1 MIINKNKRI
10 EREKNTMKKI
20 TFYTNPYSRGVSVR
34 WMLEECEA
42 EYDVVP
48 VHFGKEMKSEKYLS
62 VNPMGKSPS
71 LEVDGKVITETAAI
85 LTFLADMY
93 PEKNLIPPVNSVER
107 GEFYRWM
114 FFALHL
120 EYAFMDKFFDVP
132 SSEKKRR
139 SIGYGDYDTALNT
152 LTEFLKDKKYVIGNN
167 FTVLDLYFTATL
179 RWAIF
184 VGGMLPNEGILVDY
198 MNQHLTRE
206 ANVKGKELDQKLAE
220 SMGIV

>member
-1 MIINKNKRI
+1 MIINKNKKI

-20 TFYTNPYSRGVSVR
+20 TFYTNPRSRGAIVR
-34 WMLEECEA
+34 WMLEECGA

-62 VNPMGKSPS
+62 VNPMGKSPA

-85 LTFLADMY
+85 LIFLADMY
-93 PEKNLIPPVNSVER
+93 PEKNLIPPVNSLER

-114 FFALHL
+114 FFLVQL
-120 EYAFMDKFFDVP
+120 EYAFIDKFFGVP
-132 SSEKKRR
+132 SSEERRR
-139 SIGYGDYDTALNT
+139 SVGYGDYDTALNT
-152 LTEFLKDKKYVIGNN
+152 LTEFLKNKKYVIGNN
-167 FTVLDLYFTATL
+167 FTVLDLYFAATL

>member
-1 MIINKNKRI
+1 MIINKNKKI

-20 TFYTNPYSRGVSVR
+20 TFYTNPRSRGAIVR
-34 WMLEECEA
+34 WMLEECGA

-62 VNPMGKSPS
+62 VNPMGKSPA
-71 LEVDGKVITETAAI
+71 LEIDGKVITETAAI
-85 LTFLADMY
+85 LIFLADMY
-93 PEKNLIPPVNSVER
+93 PEKNLIPPVNSLER

-114 FFALHL
+114 FFLVQL
-120 EYAFMDKFFDVP
+120 EYAFIDKFFDVP
-132 SSEKKRR
+132 SSEERRR
-139 SIGYGDYDTALNT
+139 SVGYGDYDTALNT
-152 LTEFLKDKKYVIGNN
+152 LTEFLKGKKYVIGNN

-206 ANVKGKELDQKLAE
+206 ASVKGKELDQKLAE

>member
-1 MIINKNKRI
+1 MIINKNKKI

-20 TFYTNPYSRGVSVR
+20 IFYTNPRSRGAIVR
-34 WMLEECEA
+34 WMLEECGA

-62 VNPMGKSPS
+62 VNPMGKSPA
-71 LEVDGKVITETAAI
+71 LKVDGKVITETAAI
-85 LTFLADMY
+85 LIFLADMY
-93 PEKNLIPPVNSVER
+93 PEKNLIPPVNSLER

-114 FFALHL
+114 FFLVQL
-120 EYAFMDKFFDVP
+120 EYAFIDKFFDVP
-132 SSEKKRR
+132 SSEERRR
-139 SIGYGDYDTALNT
+139 SVGYGDYDTALNT
-152 LTEFLKDKKYVIGNN
+152 LTEFLKGKKYVIGNN

-206 ANVKGKELDQKLAE
+206 ASVKGKELDQKLAE

>member
-1 MIINKNKRI
+1 MIINKNKKI

-20 TFYTNPYSRGVSVR
+20 TFYTNPRSRGAIVR
-34 WMLEECEA
+34 WMLEECGA

-62 VNPMGKSPS
+62 VNPMGKSPA

-85 LTFLADMY
+85 LIFLADMY
-93 PEKNLIPPVNSVER
+93 PEKNLIPPLNSLER
-107 GEFYRWM
+107 GELYRWM
-114 FFALHL
+114 FFLVQL
-120 EYAFMDKFFDVP
+120 EYAFIDKFFGVP
-132 SSEKKRR
+132 SSEERRR
-139 SIGYGDYDTALNT
+139 SVGYGDYDTALNT
-152 LTEFLKDKKYVIGNN
+152 LTEFLKNKKYVIGNN
-167 FTVLDLYFTATL
+167 FTVLDLYFAATL

>member
-1 MIINKNKRI
+1 MIINKNKKI

-20 TFYTNPYSRGVSVR
+20 TFYTNPRSRGAIVR
-34 WMLEECEA
+34 WMLEECGA

-62 VNPMGKSPS
+62 VNPMGKSPA

-85 LTFLADMY
+85 LIFLADMY
-93 PEKNLIPPVNSVER
+93 PEKNLIPPVNSLER

-114 FFALHL
+114 FFLVQL
-120 EYAFMDKFFDVP
+120 EYAFIDKFFDVP
-132 SSEKKRR
+132 SSEERRR
-139 SIGYGDYDTALNT
+139 SVGYGDYDTALNT
-152 LTEFLKDKKYVIGNN
+152 LTEFLKGKKYVIGNN

-184 VGGMLPNEGILVDY
+184 VGEMLPNEGILVDY

>member
-1 MIINKNKRI
+1 MIINKNKKI
-10 EREKNTMKKI
+10 EREKNTMKEI
-20 TFYTNPYSRGVSVR
+20 TFYTNPRSRGAIVR
-34 WMLEECEA
+34 WMLEECGA

-62 VNPMGKSPS
+62 VNPMGKSPA

-85 LTFLADMY
+85 LIFLADMY
-93 PEKNLIPPVNSVER
+93 PEKNLIPPVNSLER

-114 FFALHL
+114 FFLVQL
-120 EYAFMDKFFDVP
+120 EYAFIDKFFDVP
-132 SSEKKRR
+132 SSEERRR
-139 SIGYGDYDTALNT
+139 SVGYGDYDTALNT
-152 LTEFLKDKKYVIGNN
+152 LTEFLKGKKYVIGNN

>member
-1 MIINKNKRI
+1 MIINKNKKI
-10 EREKNTMKKI
+10 GREKNTMKKI
-20 TFYTNPYSRGVSVR
+20 TFYTNPRSRGAIVR
-34 WMLEECEA
+34 WMLEECGA

-62 VNPMGKSPS
+62 VNPMGKSPA

-85 LTFLADMY
+85 LIFLADMY
-93 PEKNLIPPVNSVER
+93 PEKNLISPVNSLER

-114 FFALHL
+114 FFLVQL
-120 EYAFMDKFFDVP
+120 EYAFIDKFFDVP
-132 SSEKKRR
+132 SSEERRR
-139 SIGYGDYDTALNT
+139 SVGYGDYDTALNT
-152 LTEFLKDKKYVIGNN
+152 LTEFLKGKKYVIGNN
-167 FTVLDLYFTATL
+167 FTVLDLYFAATL

-206 ANVKGKELDQKLAE
+206 ASVKGKELDQKLAE

>member
-20 TFYTNPYSRGVSVR
+20 TFYTNPRSRGAIVR
-34 WMLEECEA
+34 WMLEECGA

-62 VNPMGKSPS
+62 VNPMGKSPA

-85 LTFLADMY
+85 LIFLADMY
-93 PEKNLIPPVNSVER
+93 PEKNLIPPVNSLER

-114 FFALHL
+114 FFLVQL
-120 EYAFMDKFFDVP
+120 EYAFIDKFFDVP
-132 SSEKKRR
+132 SSEERRR
-139 SIGYGDYDTALNT
+139 SVGYGDYDTALNT
-152 LTEFLKDKKYVIGNN
+152 LTEFLKGKKYVIGNN

-198 MNQHLTRE
+198 MSQHLTRE
-206 ANVKGKELDQKLAE
+206 ASVKAKELDQKLAE

>member
-1 MIINKNKRI
+1 MIINKNKKI

-34 WMLEECEA
+34 WMLEECGV

-62 VNPMGKSPS
+62 VNPMGKVPA
-71 LEVDGKVITETAAI
+71 LEVDGKVIVETAAI

-93 PEKNLIPPVNSVER
+93 PEKNLIPPVNSLER

-132 SSEKKRR
+132 SSEKKRNN
-139 SIGYGDYDTALNT
+139 IGYGDYDTALNT
-152 LTEFLKDKKYVIGNN
+152 LTEFLKDKKYAIGNR
-167 FTVLDLYFTATL
+167 FTVLDLYLTGLL

-184 VGGMLPNEGILVDY
+184 AAGVLPKEGMLADY
-198 MNQHLTRE
+198 MKLHGTRE
-206 ANVKGKELDQKLAE
+206 ANIKGQELDQELAK
-220 SMGIV
+220 SMGLD

>member
-1 MIINKNKRI
+1 MIINKNKKI

-20 TFYTNPYSRGVSVR
+20 TFYTNPRSRGAIVR
-34 WMLEECEA
+34 WMLEECGA

-62 VNPMGKSPS
+62 VNPMGKSPA

-85 LTFLADMY
+85 LIFLADMY
-93 PEKNLIPPVNSVER
+93 PEKNLIPPVNSLER

-114 FFALHL
+114 FFLVQL
-120 EYAFMDKFFDVP
+120 EYAFIDKFFDVP
-132 SSEKKRR
+132 SSEERRR
-139 SIGYGDYDTALNT
+139 SVGYGDYDTALNT
-152 LTEFLKDKKYVIGNN
+152 LTEFLKGKKYVIGNN

-184 VGGMLPNEGILVDY
+184 VGGMLPNEGMLVDY

-206 ANVKGKELDQKLAE
+206 GNVKGKELDQKLAE

>member
-1 MIINKNKRI
+1 
-10 EREKNTMKKI
+10 MKKM
-20 TFYTNPYSRGVSVR
+20 TFYTNPRSRGAIVR
-34 WMLEECEA
+34 WMLEECGA

-62 VNPMGKSPS
+62 VNPMGKSPA

-85 LTFLADMY
+85 LIFLADMY
-93 PEKNLIPPVNSVER
+93 PEKNLIPPVNSLER

-114 FFALHL
+114 FFLVQL
-120 EYAFMDKFFDVP
+120 EYAFIDKFFDVP
-132 SSEKKRR
+132 SSEERRR
-139 SIGYGDYDTALNT
+139 SVGYGDYDTALNT
-152 LTEFLKDKKYVIGNN
+152 LTEFLKGKKYVIGNN

-206 ANVKGKELDQKLAE
+206 ASVKGKELDQKLAE

>member
-1 MIINKNKRI
+1 MIINKNKKI

-20 TFYTNPYSRGVSVR
+20 TFYTNPRSRGAIVR
-34 WMLEECEA
+34 WMLEECGA

-62 VNPMGKSPS
+62 VNPMGKSPA

-85 LTFLADMY
+85 LIFLADMY
-93 PEKNLIPPVNSVER
+93 PEKNLIPPVNSLER

-114 FFALHL
+114 FFLVQL
-120 EYAFMDKFFDVP
+120 EYAFIDKFFDVP
-132 SSEKKRR
+132 SSEERRR
-139 SIGYGDYDTALNT
+139 SVGYGDYDTALNT

-167 FTVLDLYFTATL
+167 FTVLDLYFAATL

-206 ANVKGKELDQKLAE
+206 ASVKGKELDQKLAE

>member
-1 MIINKNKRI
+1 MIINKNKKI

-20 TFYTNPYSRGVSVR
+20 TFYTNPRSRGAIVR
-34 WMLEECEA
+34 WMLEECGA
-42 EYDVVP
+42 EYDVLP

-62 VNPMGKSPS
+62 VNPMGKSPA

-85 LTFLADMY
+85 LIFLADMY
-93 PEKNLIPPVNSVER
+93 PEKNLIPPVNSLER

-114 FFALHL
+114 FFLVQL
-120 EYAFMDKFFDVP
+120 EYAFIDKFFDVP
-132 SSEKKRR
+132 SSEERRR
-139 SIGYGDYDTALNT
+139 SVGYGDYDTALNT
-152 LTEFLKDKKYVIGNN
+152 LTEFLKGKKYVIGNN
-167 FTVLDLYFTATL
+167 FTVLDLYFAATL

-206 ANVKGKELDQKLAE
+206 ASVKAKELDQKLAE

>member
-1 MIINKNKRI
+1 
-10 EREKNTMKKI
+10 MKKI
-20 TFYTNPYSRGVSVR
+20 TFYTNPRSRGAIVR
-34 WMLEECEA
+34 WMLEECGA

-62 VNPMGKSPS
+62 VNPMGKSPA

-85 LTFLADMY
+85 LIFLADMY
-93 PEKNLIPPVNSVER
+93 PEKNLIPPVNSLER

-114 FFALHL
+114 FFLVQL
-120 EYAFMDKFFDVP
+120 EYAFIDKFFDVP
-132 SSEKKRR
+132 SSEERRR
-139 SIGYGDYDTALNT
+139 SVGYGDYDTALNT
-152 LTEFLKDKKYVIGNN
+152 LTEFLKGKKYVIGNN

-206 ANVKGKELDQKLAE
+206 ASVKGKELDQKLAE

>member
-1 MIINKNKRI
+1 MIINKNKKI

-20 TFYTNPYSRGVSVR
+20 TFYTNPRSRGAIVR

-62 VNPMGKSPS
+62 VNPMGKSPA

-85 LTFLADMY
+85 LIFLADMY
-93 PEKNLIPPVNSVER
+93 PEKNLIPPVNSLER

-114 FFALHL
+114 FFLVQL
-120 EYAFMDKFFDVP
+120 EYAFIDKFFDVP
-132 SSEKKRR
+132 SSEERRR
-139 SIGYGDYDTALNT
+139 SVGYGDYDTALNT
-152 LTEFLKDKKYVIGNN
+152 LTEFLKGKKYVIGNN
-167 FTVLDLYFTATL
+167 FTVLDLYFAATL

-206 ANVKGKELDQKLAE
+206 ASVKAKELDQKLAE

>member
-1 MIINKNKRI
+1 
-10 EREKNTMKKI
+10 MKKI
-20 TFYTNPYSRGVSVR
+20 IFYTNPRSRGAIVR
-34 WMLEECEA
+34 WMLEECGA

-62 VNPMGKSPS
+62 VNPMGKSPA

-85 LTFLADMY
+85 LIFLADMY
-93 PEKNLIPPVNSVER
+93 PEKNLIPPVNSLER

-114 FFALHL
+114 FFLVQL
-120 EYAFMDKFFDVP
+120 EYAFIDKFFDVP
-132 SSEKKRR
+132 SSEERRR
-139 SIGYGDYDTALNT
+139 SVGYGDYDTALNT
-152 LTEFLKDKKYVIGNN
+152 LTEFLKGKKYVIGNN

-206 ANVKGKELDQKLAE
+206 ASVKGKELDQKLAE

>member
-1 MIINKNKRI
+1 MIINKNKKI

-20 TFYTNPYSRGVSVR
+20 TFYTNPRSRGAIVR
-34 WMLEECEA
+34 WMLEECGA

-62 VNPMGKSPS
+62 VNPMGKSPA

-85 LTFLADMY
+85 LIFLADMY
-93 PEKNLIPPVNSVER
+93 PEKNLIPPVNSLER

-114 FFALHL
+114 FFLVQL
-120 EYAFMDKFFDVP
+120 EYAFIDKFFDVP
-132 SSEKKRR
+132 SSEERRR
-139 SIGYGDYDTALNT
+139 SVGYGDYDTALNT
-152 LTEFLKDKKYVIGNN
+152 LTEFLKNKKYVIGNN
-167 FTVLDLYFTATL
+167 FTVLDLYFAATL

-206 ANVKGKELDQKLAE
+206 ASVKAKELDQKLAE

>member
-1 MIINKNKRI
+1 MIINKNKKI

-20 TFYTNPYSRGVSVR
+20 TFYTNPRSRGAIVR
-34 WMLEECEA
+34 WMLEECGA

-62 VNPMGKSPS
+62 VNPMGKSPA

-85 LTFLADMY
+85 LIFLADMY
-93 PEKNLIPPVNSVER
+93 PEKNLIPPVNSLER

-114 FFALHL
+114 FFLVQL
-120 EYAFMDKFFDVP
+120 EYAFIDKFFDVP
-132 SSEKKRR
+132 SSEERRR
-139 SIGYGDYDTALNT
+139 SVGYGDYDTALNT
-152 LTEFLKDKKYVIGNN
+152 LTEFLKNKKYVIGNN
-167 FTVLDLYFTATL
+167 FTVLDLYFAATL

>member
-20 TFYTNPYSRGVSVR
+20 TFYTNPRSRGAIVR
-34 WMLEECEA
+34 WMLEECGA

-62 VNPMGKSPS
+62 VNPMGKSPA

-85 LTFLADMY
+85 LIFLADMY
-93 PEKNLIPPVNSVER
+93 PEKNLIPPVNSLER

-114 FFALHL
+114 FFLVQL
-120 EYAFMDKFFDVP
+120 EYAFIDKFFDVP
-132 SSEKKRR
+132 SSEERRR
-139 SIGYGDYDTALNT
+139 SVGYGDYDTALNT
-152 LTEFLKDKKYVIGNN
+152 LTEFLKGKKYVIGNN

-206 ANVKGKELDQKLAE
+206 ASVKGKELDQKLAK
-220 SMGIV
+220 SMRIV

>member
-1 MIINKNKRI
+1 MIINKNKKI

-20 TFYTNPYSRGVSVR
+20 TFYTNPRSRGAIVR
-34 WMLEECEA
+34 WMLEECGA

-62 VNPMGKSPS
+62 VNPMGKSPA

-85 LTFLADMY
+85 LIFLADMY
-93 PEKNLIPPVNSVER
+93 PEKNLIPPVNSLER
-107 GEFYRWM
+107 EEFYRWM
-114 FFALHL
+114 FFLVQL
-120 EYAFMDKFFDVP
+120 EYAFIDKFFDVP
-132 SSEKKRR
+132 SSEERRR
-139 SIGYGDYDTALNT
+139 SVGYGDYDTALNT
-152 LTEFLKDKKYVIGNN
+152 LTEFLKGKKYVIGNN
-167 FTVLDLYFTATL
+167 FTVLDLYFAATL

>member
-1 MIINKNKRI
+1 MIINKNKKI

-20 TFYTNPYSRGVSVR
+20 TFYTNPRSRGAIVR
-34 WMLEECEA
+34 WMLEECGA

-62 VNPMGKSPS
+62 VNPMGKSPA

-85 LTFLADMY
+85 LIFLADMY
-93 PEKNLIPPVNSVER
+93 PEKNLIPPVNSLER

-114 FFALHL
+114 FFLVQL
-120 EYAFMDKFFDVP
+120 EYAFIDKFFDVP
-132 SSEKKRR
+132 SSEERRR
-139 SIGYGDYDTALNT
+139 SVGYGDYDTALNT
-152 LTEFLKDKKYVIGNN
+152 LTEFLKGKKYVIGNN

-206 ANVKGKELDQKLAE
+206 ASVKGKELDQKLAE

>member
-1 MIINKNKRI
+1 MIINKNKKI

-20 TFYTNPYSRGVSVR
+20 TFYTNPRSRGAIVR
-34 WMLEECEA
+34 WMLEECGA

-62 VNPMGKSPS
+62 VNPMGKSPA
-71 LEVDGKVITETAAI
+71 LEVDGKVITEIAAI

-93 PEKNLIPPVNSVER
+93 PEKNLIPPVNSLER

-114 FFALHL
+114 FFLVQL
-120 EYAFMDKFFDVP
+120 EYAFIDKFFDVP
-132 SSEKKRR
+132 SSEERRR
-139 SIGYGDYDTALNT
+139 SVGYGDYDTALNT
-152 LTEFLKDKKYVIGNN
+152 LTEFLKNKKYVIGNN
-167 FTVLDLYFTATL
+167 FTVLDLYFAATL

>member
-1 MIINKNKRI
+1 MIINKNKKI

-20 TFYTNPYSRGVSVR
+20 TFYTNPRSRGAIVR
-34 WMLEECEA
+34 WMLEECGA

-62 VNPMGKSPS
+62 VNPMGKSPA

-85 LTFLADMY
+85 LIFLADMY
-93 PEKNLIPPVNSVER
+93 PEKNLIPPVNSLER

-114 FFALHL
+114 FFLVQL
-120 EYAFMDKFFDVP
+120 EYAFIDKFFDVP
-132 SSEKKRR
+132 SSEERRR
-139 SIGYGDYDTALNT
+139 SVGYGDYDTALNT
-152 LTEFLKDKKYVIGNN
+152 LTEFLKGKKYVIGNN
-167 FTVLDLYFTATL
+167 FTVLDLYFAATL

-206 ANVKGKELDQKLAE
+206 ASVKAKELDQKLAE

>member
-1 MIINKNKRI
+1 MIINKNKKI

-20 TFYTNPYSRGVSVR
+20 TFYTNPRSRGAIVR
-34 WMLEECEA
+34 WMLEECGA

-62 VNPMGKSPS
+62 VNPMGKSPA

-85 LTFLADMY
+85 LIFLADMY
-93 PEKNLIPPVNSVER
+93 PEKNLIPPVNSLER

-114 FFALHL
+114 FFLVQL
-120 EYAFMDKFFDVP
+120 EYAFIDKFFDVP
-132 SSEKKRR
+132 SSEERRR
-139 SIGYGDYDTALNT
+139 SVGYGDYDTALNT
-152 LTEFLKDKKYVIGNN
+152 LTEFLKGKKYVIGNN

-206 ANVKGKELDQKLAE
+206 ASVKAKELDQKLAE
-220 SMGIV
+220 LMGIV

>member
-1 MIINKNKRI
+1 MIINKNKKI

-20 TFYTNPYSRGVSVR
+20 TFYTNPRSRGAIVR
-34 WMLEECEA
+34 WMLEECGA

-62 VNPMGKSPS
+62 VNPMGKSPA

-85 LTFLADMY
+85 LIFLADMY
-93 PEKNLIPPVNSVER
+93 PEKNLIPPVNSLER

-114 FFALHL
+114 FFLVQL
-120 EYAFMDKFFDVP
+120 EYAFIDKFFDVP
-132 SSEKKRR
+132 LSEERRR
-139 SIGYGDYDTALNT
+139 SVGYGDYDTALNT
-152 LTEFLKDKKYVIGNN
+152 LTEFLKGKKYVIGNN
-167 FTVLDLYFTATL
+167 FTVLDLYFAATL

-184 VGGMLPNEGILVDY
+184 VGEMLPNEGILVDY

-206 ANVKGKELDQKLAE
+206 ASVKGKELDQKLAE

>member
-1 MIINKNKRI
+1 MIINKNKKI
-10 EREKNTMKKI
+10 GREKNTMKKI
-20 TFYTNPYSRGVSVR
+20 TFYTNPRSRGAIVR
-34 WMLEECEA
+34 WMLEECGA

-62 VNPMGKSPS
+62 VNPMGKSPA

-85 LTFLADMY
+85 LIFLADMY
-93 PEKNLIPPVNSVER
+93 PEKNLIPPVNSLER

-114 FFALHL
+114 FFLVQL
-120 EYAFMDKFFDVP
+120 EYAFIDKFFDVP
-132 SSEKKRR
+132 SSEERRR
-139 SIGYGDYDTALNT
+139 SVGYGDYDTALNT
-152 LTEFLKDKKYVIGNN
+152 LTEFLKGKKYVIGNN
-167 FTVLDLYFTATL
+167 FTVLDLYFAATL

-206 ANVKGKELDQKLAE
+206 ASVKGKELDQKLAE

>member
-1 MIINKNKRI
+1 MIINKNKKI

-20 TFYTNPYSRGVSVR
+20 TFYTNPRSRGAIVR
-34 WMLEECEA
+34 WMLEECGA

-62 VNPMGKSPS
+62 VNPMGKSPA

-85 LTFLADMY
+85 LIFLADMY
-93 PEKNLIPPVNSVER
+93 PEKNLIPPVNSLER

-114 FFALHL
+114 FFLVQL
-120 EYAFMDKFFDVP
+120 EYAFIDKFFDVP
-132 SSEKKRR
+132 SSEERRR
-139 SIGYGDYDTALNT
+139 SVGYGDYDTALNT
-152 LTEFLKDKKYVIGNN
+152 LTEFLKGKKYVIGNN

-206 ANVKGKELDQKLAE
+206 ANVKAKELDQKLAE

>member
-1 MIINKNKRI
+1 MIINKNKKI

-20 TFYTNPYSRGVSVR
+20 TFYTNPRSRGAIVR
-34 WMLEECEA
+34 WMLEECGA

-62 VNPMGKSPS
+62 VNPMGKSPA

-85 LTFLADMY
+85 LIFLADMY
-93 PEKNLIPPVNSVER
+93 PEKNLIPLVNSLER

-114 FFALHL
+114 FFLVQL
-120 EYAFMDKFFDVP
+120 EYAFIDKFFDVP
-132 SSEKKRR
+132 SSEERRR
-139 SIGYGDYDTALNT
+139 SVGYGDYDTALNT
-152 LTEFLKDKKYVIGNN
+152 LTEFLKGKKYVIGNN

>member
-1 MIINKNKRI
+1 MIINKNKKI

-34 WMLEECEA
+34 WMLEECGA

-62 VNPMGKSPS
+62 VNPMGKVPA
-71 LEVDGKVITETAAI
+71 LEVDGKVIVETAAI

-93 PEKNLIPPVNSVER
+93 PEKNLIPPVNSLER

-132 SSEKKRR
+132 SSEERRR
-139 SIGYGDYDTALNT
+139 SVGYGDYDTALNT
-152 LTEFLKDKKYVIGNN
+152 LTEFLKGKKYVIGNN
-167 FTVLDLYFTATL
+167 FTVLDLYFAATL

>member
-1 MIINKNKRI
+1 MIINKNKKI

-20 TFYTNPYSRGVSVR
+20 TFYTNPRSRGAIVR
-34 WMLEECEA
+34 WMLEECGA

-62 VNPMGKSPS
+62 VNPMGKSPA

-85 LTFLADMY
+85 LMFLADMY
-93 PEKNLIPPVNSVER
+93 PEKNLIPPVNSLER

-114 FFALHL
+114 FFLVQL
-120 EYAFMDKFFDVP
+120 EYAFIDKFFDVP
-132 SSEKKRR
+132 SSEERRR
-139 SIGYGDYDTALNT
+139 SVGYGDYDTALNT
-152 LTEFLKDKKYVIGNN
+152 LTEFLKGKKYVIGNN

-206 ANVKGKELDQKLAE
+206 ASVKGKELDQKLAE

>member
-1 MIINKNKRI
+1 MIINKNKKI

-34 WMLEECEA
+34 WMLEECGA

-62 VNPMGKSPS
+62 VNPMGKSPA

-85 LTFLADMY
+85 LIFLADMY
-93 PEKNLIPPVNSVER
+93 PEKNLIPPVNSLER

-114 FFALHL
+114 FFLVQL
-120 EYAFMDKFFDVP
+120 EYAFIDKFFDVP
-132 SSEKKRR
+132 LSEERRR
-139 SIGYGDYDTALNT
+139 SVGYGDYDTALNT
-152 LTEFLKDKKYVIGNN
+152 LTEFLKGKKYVIGNN
-167 FTVLDLYFTATL
+167 FTVLDLYFAATL

-184 VGGMLPNEGILVDY
+184 VGEMLPNEGILVDY

-206 ANVKGKELDQKLAE
+206 ASVKAKELDQKLAE
-220 SMGIV
+220 SMEIV

>member
-1 MIINKNKRI
+1 MIINKNKKI

-20 TFYTNPYSRGVSVR
+20 TFYTNPRSRGAIVR
-34 WMLEECEA
+34 WMLEECGA

-62 VNPMGKSPS
+62 VNPMGKSPA

-85 LTFLADMY
+85 LIFLADMY
-93 PEKNLIPPVNSVER
+93 PEKNLIPPVNSLER

-114 FFALHL
+114 FFLVQL
-120 EYAFMDKFFDVP
+120 EYAFIDKFFNVP
-132 SSEKKRR
+132 SSEERRR
-139 SIGYGDYDTALNT
+139 SVGYGDYDTALNT
-152 LTEFLKDKKYVIGNN
+152 LTEFLKGKKYVIGNN
-167 FTVLDLYFTATL
+167 FTVLDLYFAATL

-206 ANVKGKELDQKLAE
+206 ASVKGKELDQKLAE